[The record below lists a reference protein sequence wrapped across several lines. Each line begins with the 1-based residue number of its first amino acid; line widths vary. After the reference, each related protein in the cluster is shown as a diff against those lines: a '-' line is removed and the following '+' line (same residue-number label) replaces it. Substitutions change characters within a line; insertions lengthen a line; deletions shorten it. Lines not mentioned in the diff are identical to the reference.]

1 MKWDTLIAR
10 GAAVVDR
17 VGAML
22 LWFVLSL
29 VLLALVLPLNPA
41 KLGAYLWMMSK
52 VAGAAAAGYGLD
64 RAAFRG
70 ADPTALDGIEKA
82 MAQTRR
88 ATLVAAAMIAA
99 GLIG

>member
-1 MKWDTLIAR
+1 MKWDTIAAR

-52 VAGAAAAGYGLD
+52 VAGTTIFN
-64 RAAFRG
+64 RC
-70 ADPTALDGIEKA
+70 
-82 MAQTRR
+82 
-88 ATLVAAAMIAA
+88 VARSRNSNCPV
-99 GLIG
+99 